1 MSPPLLLPHYY
12 QKQIECFWKG
22 VLPDALPD
30 DIDSKSIHSTYTRL
44 KKETRNKQQYSL
56 IHFLLGL
63 NELSD
68 YSAQYS
74 VRFESCQNT
83 LPKLL
88 GKLKLKLETLI
99 DAIHLLNALIDYGNV
114 KGFWKLNLILKVE
127 KIPLIK
133 NPMGLDDDWQK
144 MLYCSQLVEKILSTQ
159 HPKIESMTSS
169 EQIGLIT
176 LSLIF
181 DSQIIRYQSLL
192 ALLSKIQNEDNFNY
206 LNGNLF
212 FLVPPDDFNAPKKIF
227 IAKKT
232 EVLIYQTGMDLSI
245 PKNASQQEMLKQ
257 LTLAIKDYLKSL
269 NIAYSALPKTLFKW
283 CQWAYVFHHQNTPPL
298 IVNYQS
304 GLNQSHSLNPSASA
318 RLYNIEQYDS
328 GEFQSVKTVK
338 NSKIRNTSYALK
350 VIQQLFDIKVENK
363 DAFQIKQSIEI
374 SAAKIIH
381 QLPNNHQLI
390 LNWGL
395 SLLEVNKAKKF
406 KVGPSQ
412 ILNKIYSIARHLI
425 GIANQNAIQSFT
437 PNERISLYNSVIEQ
451 AVSSRNRE
459 TIVYNLKG
467 FNTWLEKIFGL
478 NPIPN
483 KDEYFGHPKV
493 TDMTINTNLIH
504 FDEYEEIKKTILV
517 LVEKNPFNP
526 VFKMMLMALILGFRC
541 GLRSKE
547 VFQLKLD
554 DFIFC
559 ETSPKI
565 AVRESE
571 DRELKTS
578 NAKRFLKLKDHMPIE
593 EIPPLQEWFLQKQSE
608 IQSKKTSHTA
618 FEETQK
624 QSYFF
629 SLTNQ
634 NDKHINIEKIK
645 APLMNIIRQVCHDT
659 SLNFHHLRHSFA
671 SWHFLSACISEF
683 DIHTF
688 SLFNHLPKTKE
699 WLIQADLRKQNHLP
713 THLKSKKYPFWIS
726 KKMGHASFNTSFEHY
741 IHTTDIVTAS
751 LLQKAS
757 ERYTIQQV
765 AYFAN
770 LSISTLKKQ
779 KNAIEYALNR
789 YIKPYKK
796 LNKARLDSLVPKQV
810 WQAPK
815 INLDEFTNPME
826 EFSMYNMMEIFHLAS
841 ENKLTEQHAFY
852 LGFSKKRTEEIIE
865 LFQSKPKYRLRRPY
879 SQELIELHLLTKDVK
894 NLYQIDFNSLNSNV
908 KFLSLLN
915 TFSNRFFPYKRD
927 LDSLKIQDNYHL
939 VFNDKTSGNI
949 LMEMIKNLNRPFRI
963 ILRHTKKWS
972 NKECK
977 NGRNYWRT
985 QLGLT
990 SKFRIEMKQDS
1001 KKSIGP
1007 NGRIEIVINNTAAHR
1022 NHAFY
1027 YLFIMLSAW
1036 AELNNVIR

>member
-1 MSPPLLLPHYY
+1 MKTPLLLPYYY
-12 QKQIECFWKG
+12 QKQIEHFWKG
-22 VLPDALPD
+22 LLPEALTD
-30 DIDSKSIHSTYTRL
+30 DIDTKTIHFVYTLL
-44 KKETRNKQQYSL
+44 KQETRNKKQYSL
-56 IHFLLGL
+56 VHFLLGL

-74 VRFESCQNT
+74 VRFEDSQNT

-88 GKLKLKLETLI
+88 GKLKLKLENLI
-99 DAIHLLNALIDYGNV
+99 EAIQLLNALIDYGNV

-133 NPMGLDDDWQK
+133 NPMGLNDDWQK
-144 MLYCSQLVEKILSTQ
+144 MLYCSQLVEKTLSSEE
-159 HPKIESMTSS
+159 PNIGSMTTS
-169 EQIGLIT
+169 QQLGLIVI
-176 LSLIF
+176 SLIF
-181 DSQIIRYQSLL
+181 DSQIIRHQNLL
-192 ALLSKIQNEDNFNY
+192 TILGKIQSEDNFNY

-212 FLVPPDDFNAPKKIF
+212 FLVPPDDYNPPKKIF

-232 EVLIYQTGMDLSI
+232 EVLIYQTGMNLNI
-245 PKNASQQEMLKQ
+245 PKNASEQEILKQ
-257 LTLAIKDYLKSL
+257 LSLSIKDYLKSL
-269 NIAYSALPKTLFKW
+269 KIAYSALPKTLFKW

-318 RLYNIEQYDS
+318 RIYSIEQHES
-328 GEFQSVKTVK
+328 GEFKSVKAVN
-338 NSKIRNTSYALK
+338 NSKMRNTSYALK
-350 VIQQLFDIKVENK
+350 VIQQLFDIKVKIK
-363 DAFQIKQSIEI
+363 DAFHIKQSIE
-374 SAAKIIH
+374 SSSAKIIH

-395 SLLEVNKAKKF
+395 SLLEINKAKKF

-425 GIANQNAIQSFT
+425 GIANQNAIHSLV
-437 PNERISLYNSVIEQ
+437 PSERMSLYDTVTEQ
-451 AVSSRNRE
+451 AVSTRNRE
-459 TIVYNLKG
+459 TILYNLKA
-467 FNTWLEKIFGL
+467 FNTWLEKSYKL

-483 KDEYFGHPKV
+483 KEDYFGHPKV
-493 TDMTINTNLIH
+493 TDMTVNANLIH
-504 FDEYEEIKKTILV
+504 FDEFEEIKKTILD

-547 VFQLKLD
+547 VFQLKFD

-559 ETSPKI
+559 DTSPQI
-565 AVRESE
+565 AIRESE
-571 DRELKTS
+571 NRELKTS
-578 NAKRFLKLKDHMPIE
+578 NAKRFLKLKDHMPIDE
-593 EIPPLQEWFLQKQSE
+593 VVMLKNWYLTKHSE
-608 IQSKKTSHTA
+608 IQSINTSHINL
-618 FEETQK
+618 EEIQG

-629 SLTNQ
+629 ALSNQ
-634 NDKHINIEKIK
+634 NDKHINFEKVK
-645 APLMNIIRQVCHDT
+645 APLMNIVRQVCQDT

-671 SWHFLSACISEF
+671 SWYFLSACISEF
-683 DIHTF
+683 DINTF
-688 SLFNHLPKTKE
+688 SLFNHLPKTKD
-699 WLIQADLRKQNHLP
+699 WLMQADLRKQQHLP

-741 IHTTDIVTAS
+741 IHTADIVTAN
-751 LLQKAS
+751 LLQQAS
-757 ERYTIQQV
+757 ERYTTQQV

-779 KNAIEYALNR
+779 KQALEYALNR
-789 YIKPYKK
+789 HIKQYKK

-841 ENKLTEQHAFY
+841 ENNLSEEHALH
-852 LGFSKKRTEEIIE
+852 LGFSQQRTDEVIE
-865 LFQSKPKYRLRRPY
+865 LFQSNPKYRLRRPY
-879 SQELIELHLLTKDVK
+879 SQELIELHRLTEVVK
-894 NLYQIDFNSLNSNV
+894 NLYKIDFNCLNSHV
-908 KFLSLLN
+908 EFLSLLN

-939 VFNDKTSGNI
+939 VFNDMTSGNI
-949 LMEMIKNLNRPFRI
+949 LMKLIKKLNMPFRI
-963 ILRHTKKWS
+963 ILRHTKKWDK
-972 NKECK
+972 KECQSS
-977 NGRNYWRT
+977 RNYWRT
-985 QLGLT
+985 QLKLT
-990 SKFRIEMKQDS
+990 PKFRIEMKQDS
-1001 KKSIGP
+1001 KKAIGP

-1027 YLFIMLSAW
+1027 YLFAMLAAW
-1036 AELNNVIR
+1036 TELNHVIR